1 MQACQF
7 IFSVKLRFAG
17 GRELDVSRYLCP
29 ADNSRYSVIERDAEL
44 KFSLTAEPTGG
55 CGCSDEPTHAA
66 SGESSFEEFSDEESE
81 EEDPAEVSRNDSG
94 VFDDET
100 DLTVLAGGHSGMP
113 PLIPRWYPGGGGGGG
128 SGGGGGGGDGGG
140 GAPPNGPPAPV
151 PVPPA
156 GNGPPAP
163 ARRRAHPDRF
173 TRDSLRRRTRRL
185 RLAHQLNRFKMSNRT
200 IR

>member
-1 MQACQF
+1 M
-7 IFSVKLRFAG
+7 
-17 GRELDVSRYLCP
+17 
-29 ADNSRYSVIERDAEL
+29 
-44 KFSLTAEPTGG
+44 GG

-66 SGESSFEEFSDEESE
+66 SGESSCEEFSDEESE
-81 EEDPAEVSRNDSG
+81 EENPAEVSRNDSG
-94 VFDDET
+94 VFEDET
-100 DLTVLAGGHSGMP
+100 GLTMLADGHSGMP
-113 PLIPRWYPGGGGGGG
+113 PLIPPWHGGGGGGG
-128 SGGGGGGGDGGG
+128 G
-140 GAPPNGPPAPV
+140 GPPAA
-151 PVPPA
+151 VPPA